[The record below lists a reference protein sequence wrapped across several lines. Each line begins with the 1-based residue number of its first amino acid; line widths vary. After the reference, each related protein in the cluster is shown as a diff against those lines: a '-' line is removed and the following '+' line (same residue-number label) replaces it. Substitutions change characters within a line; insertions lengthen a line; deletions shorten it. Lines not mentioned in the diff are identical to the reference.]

1 MILRKLLVAT
11 SIVAISA
18 GAANALEVTAGGMA
32 VTPALELQLP
42 GTPAFAG
49 STSASLLTETGNF
62 PSGNNISVVVTLPDN
77 VVFDSSVSGGSV
89 TAYDND
95 GATRTEV
102 TSGVSAVVQSGGAAG
117 DNSVSY
123 LVSIN
128 SGVSVDE
135 LEFDFDYALN
145 ACVPDGSELVITA
158 NIDGSGTPIENGSA
172 SADSVIAPC
181 ESAIDGVVLSD
192 EATDDTFVTLAS
204 NFQEFNGG
212 SPATLGSVEYTIDT
226 SVDVNAAGDPL
237 MESSIDEITFDV
249 VFGDGTGIDSVT
261 VGGVAPDTFMGGVAS
276 FTFAGADLTALLS
289 GPQDVEATAD
299 GAIAIETQTVTVE
312 NAIVNFND
320 TGPDLIATEP
330 GATGSLDTI
339 EREGQTFG
347 VFDWN
352 SGSPSGTISVYR
364 VTGLT
369 GPTDYTVTLTNAG
382 SANGVYSGV
391 ATPNSNGEFV
401 INSLNYGIPSIP
413 AYIRADAEFVFEFA
427 GDVDVDRLM
436 ARNGVVS
443 AFGDGSNEDS
453 VLGNSPSRDDDN
465 SFLIFPPS
473 GPL

>member
-11 SIVAISA
+11 SIVALSA
-18 GAANALEVTAGGMA
+18 GAANALEVTNGGTP

-77 VVFDSSVSGGSV
+77 VVFDSSVDGSSV
-89 TAYDND
+89 TAWDND
-95 GATRTEV
+95 GGTRTEV
-102 TSGVSAVVQSGGAAG
+102 VSGVSAVVQSGGA
-117 DNSVSY
+117 NSDGSVNY
-123 LVSIN
+123 LVSID

-158 NIDGSGTPIENGSA
+158 NIDGSGTPIEGGSA
-172 SADSVIAPC
+172 SADSVISPC

-192 EATDDTFVTLAS
+192 EVADDTFVTLATD
-204 NFQEFNGG
+204 FQEFNGG

-226 SVDVNAAGDPL
+226 TVDVNADGDPL
-237 MESSIDEITFDV
+237 TEDSIDEITFDV
-249 VFGDGTGIDSVT
+249 VFGDGTGIDTVT
-261 VGGVAPDTFMGGVAS
+261 VGGVAPDTFTGGVAS
-276 FTFAGADLTALLS
+276 FTFAGTDLTALLG
-289 GPQDVEATAD
+289 GPLDVDATAD
-299 GAIAIETQTVTVE
+299 GAIAIETQTVSVE

-320 TGPDLIATEP
+320 DNGPDLIPTEP
-330 GATGSLDTI
+330 GATGPLDGI

-391 ATPNSNGEFV
+391 ATPNSTGEFV

-413 AYIRADAEFVFEFA
+413 AYIRADAEFVFEFS
-427 GDVDVDRLM
+427 GDIDVDRLM
-436 ARNGVVS
+436 ARNGIVS
-443 AFGDGSNEDS
+443 EFGDGSNLDS
-453 VLGNSPSRDDDN
+453 GSSPIRDDDN
-465 SFLIFPPS
+465 SFGG